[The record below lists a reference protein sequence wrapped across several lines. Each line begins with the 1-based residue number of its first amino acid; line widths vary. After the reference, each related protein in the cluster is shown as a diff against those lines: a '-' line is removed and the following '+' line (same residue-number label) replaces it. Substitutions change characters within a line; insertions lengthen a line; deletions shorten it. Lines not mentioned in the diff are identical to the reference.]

1 MNITAAPRLFN
12 AEIAVVTGAAQGIG
26 LAIAQGLG
34 AAGARVVLVD
44 LDAERAASAA
54 AQLAAAGVAC
64 WARSAD
70 VTSSRSCAA
79 LAADIAA
86 TIGPVAILVNNA
98 GTTTPAR
105 LPDANFEA
113 ETERVFRLNVHGL
126 FNATRAFLDALT
138 ATRGAIVNVASTSGL
153 VAGNTTLPYASS
165 KGAVV
170 QATRS
175 MARELGPRGIRVN
188 AIAPGLTE
196 TPLAA
201 HAFRDPARIEKM
213 IERTDL
219 KRMARPED
227 MAGPVVF
234 LASAMANYVTGV
246 IVPVDGGYVAT

>member
-1 MNITAAPRLFN
+1 MRPETAPSLFDDN
-12 AEIAVVTGAAQGIG
+12 IAVVTGAGQGIG
-26 LAIAQGLG
+26 LAIARGL
-34 AAGARVVLVD
+34 AQAGCRVVLVD
-44 LDAERAASAA
+44 IDGARVAAAA
-54 AQLAAAGVAC
+54 AQLAAEGLRC
-64 WARSAD
+64 WAREAD
-70 VTSSRSCAA
+70 VTSSSSCAA
-79 LAADIAA
+79 LAADLA
-86 TIGPVAILVNNA
+86 THIGTVNILVNNA
-98 GTTTPAR
+98 GTTTAAR
-105 LPDANFEA
+105 LADANFEA

-126 FNATRAFLDALT
+126 FNITRALLEPLA
-138 ATRGAIVNVASTSGL
+138 ASRGAIVNVASTSGL

-201 HAFRDPARIEKM
+201 HAFRDAARIDKM

-219 KRMARPED
+219 KRMAQPED
-227 MAGPVVF
+227 MVGPVLF
-234 LASAMANYVTGV
+234 LASRLAAYVTGV